1 MAYGV
6 AWDERTVRQRAL
18 VLLSVADSVKREGW
32 DDVVAAQLR
41 QAAHDLL
48 GMATSAADTFAAK
61 EVARLPC
68 PW

>member
-18 VLLSVADSVKREGW
+18 VLLSVADRVKREGW
-32 DDVVAAQLR
+32 DDVVAAQLH
-41 QAAHDLL
+41 QAANDLL
-48 GMATSAADTFAAK
+48 GMATGAADTFAAK